1 MYVREGFPGQRLRVL
16 SRPLVDAALQ
26 RPILQKLLVTD
37 AGYFPQASD
46 HGRFRPH
53 GAPEVIVILCVSGVG
68 WVEVNDQPYRVGK
81 GVAVVLPAAIRHR
94 YHADVYDPWSIWWAH
109 VTGADVNVLVEAILG
124 SPGDPLVQVRDVFAC
139 ALAFEE
145 AMQALEADET
155 DASLFRAAGAM
166 WRLLA
171 ILASDR
177 QRGPTGQGDRVEQ
190 IQDYLRANLQTRE
203 TVADLA
209 QRVHLSPSHFSAL
222 FKKATGLSVMEY
234 LQRLRLARAREL
246 LTTTD
251 ASIRQVSTQVG
262 YVDPLYFSRVFR
274 RANGVSASEFRS
286 TNGRATH
293 H

>member
-1 MYVREGFPGQRLRVL
+1 M
-16 SRPLVDAALQ
+16 
-26 RPILQKLLVTD
+26 
-37 AGYFPQASD
+37 
-46 HGRFRPH
+46 
-53 GAPEVIVILCVSGVG
+53 
-68 WVEVNDQPYRVGK
+68 
-81 GVAVVLPAAIRHR
+81 
-94 YHADVYDPWSIWWAH
+94 
-109 VTGADVNVLVEAILG
+109 
-124 SPGDPLVQVRDVFAC
+124 
-139 ALAFEE
+139 
-145 AMQALEADET
+145 
-155 DASLFRAAGAM
+155 
-166 WRLLA
+166 
-171 ILASDR
+171 
-177 QRGPTGQGDRVEQ
+177 
-190 IQDYLRANLQTRE
+190 
-203 TVADLA
+203 ADLA